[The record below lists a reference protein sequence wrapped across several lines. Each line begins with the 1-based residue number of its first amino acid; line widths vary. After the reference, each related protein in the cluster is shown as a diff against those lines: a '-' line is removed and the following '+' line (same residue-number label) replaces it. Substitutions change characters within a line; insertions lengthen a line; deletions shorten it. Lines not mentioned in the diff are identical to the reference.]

1 VVPVGGGG
9 LLSGIA
15 IAVKTAAPQTTIIGV
30 EVNASQAFQKSLA
43 AGRITQIEVGD
54 TIADGLTGNL
64 DPESITFDIVKE
76 FVDDMIVVGE
86 TAVHNAIRGLAANEK
101 LIVEGAGAAAVAA
114 VLNGA
119 IKASGRN
126 IVPVVSGANIDF
138 ERLIEVL
145 PST

>member
-1 VVPVGGGG
+1 M
-9 LLSGIA
+9 SGIA

-76 FVDDMIVVGE
+76 LVDDMIVIGE
-86 TAVHNAIRGLAANEK
+86 TAVRDAIRGLAANEK

-114 VLNGA
+114 VLNGV